1 MNRYSNKLYTSQD
14 KVLLSSIGRGATEF
28 FILSVLCGL
37 VVVTLMTIVSFSDD
51 PITERSPLEHIEQG
65 LLCLNIMF
73 FLIIATS
80 QPSHRRVAL
89 LIAGFFSCM
98 LIRELDSFFDEILHG
113 FWKYPAILL
122 AAITVFYASRS
133 PTETI
138 RGLAYYVQTPY
149 FGIVATGMALL
160 IVFSRL
166 FGMGVF
172 WEMVMDDNY
181 QRIVKNLVEEG
192 TELMAYTI
200 ITYGNF
206 KSYRYM
212 QSEEN
217 SSQMLEQEDIR

>member
-1 MNRYSNKLYTSQD
+1 MNRYSISSNTSQN
-14 KVLLSSIGRGATEF
+14 KALLSTIGRGATEF

-37 VVVTLMTIVSFSDD
+37 VVITLMAIINFSDD
-51 PITERSPLEHIEQG
+51 PITEKSPVEYIGQ
-65 LLCLNIMF
+65 LLLSLNIVF
-73 FLIIATS
+73 FLIIAAS
-80 QPSHRRVAL
+80 QPSHRRFAL
-89 LIAGFFSCM
+89 LTAGFFSCL
-98 LIRELDSFFDEILHG
+98 LIRELDAFFDEIVHG

-138 RGLAYYVQTPY
+138 RGLAFFVQTPY

-160 IVFSRL
+160 MVFSRL
-166 FGMGVF
+166 FGMGIF

-206 KSYRYM
+206 KVYRYM
-212 QSEEN
+212 QSEEK
-217 SSQMLEQEDIR
+217 SSQGLEQEDI

>member
-1 MNRYSNKLYTSQD
+1 MNRCSNKSFTSQNRA
-14 KVLLSSIGRGATEF
+14 LLSTIGRGAAEF
-28 FILSVLCGL
+28 LTLSMLCGL
-37 VVVTLMTIVSFSDD
+37 VVITLMAIINFSDD
-51 PITERSPLEHIEQG
+51 PITESSPVEYIEQ
-65 LLCLNIMF
+65 LLLSLNVVF
-73 FLIIATS
+73 FLMVAANH
-80 QPSHRRVAL
+80 PSHRRFAL

-98 LIRELDSFFDEILHG
+98 LIRELDSFFDEIFHG

-166 FGMGVF
+166 FGMGAF
-172 WEMVMDDNY
+172 WEMVMDENY

-192 TELMAYTI
+192 TEMMAYTI

-206 KSYRYM
+206 MIYRCM
-212 QSEEN
+212 QSEEK
-217 SSQMLEQEDIR
+217 SSQAFAQQDI

>member
-1 MNRYSNKLYTSQD
+1 MNRYSNKSYTSQD
-14 KVLLSSIGRGATEF
+14 KALLSTIGRGATEF

-37 VVVTLMTIVSFSDD
+37 VVITLMAIVNFSDEL
-51 PITERSPLEHIEQG
+51 ITESSPIEYLEQG
-65 LLCLNIMF
+65 LLSLNIVF
-73 FLIIATS
+73 FLIIATN
-80 QPSHRRVAL
+80 QPSYRRVAL

-98 LIRELDSFFDEILHG
+98 LIRELDTFFDEILHG

-122 AAITVFYASRS
+122 AAITLFYASRS

-181 QRIVKNLVEEG
+181 QRIVKDLAEEG

-217 SSQMLEQEDIR
+217 SSQILEQNNT